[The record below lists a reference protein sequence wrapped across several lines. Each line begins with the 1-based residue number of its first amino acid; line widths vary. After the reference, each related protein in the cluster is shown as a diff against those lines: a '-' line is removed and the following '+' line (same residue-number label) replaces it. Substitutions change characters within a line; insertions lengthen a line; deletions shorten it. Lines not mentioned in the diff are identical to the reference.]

1 MKHFKNILVI
11 ADGSPAQG
19 RALQR
24 AAQLAD
30 AGNAKLSI
38 MDVVGTVPLGIET
51 LKDIKKDIR
60 DFSFERLQ
68 DEMVEARVGKIRSLL
83 SQMIPEYKE
92 APIKVGTGR
101 ALVEII
107 REVVRGGYD
116 LLIKGVEAK
125 RLAVFKIF
133 GSTDINL
140 MRKCPRPVLLVKNA
154 PNPRYSKIL
163 AAVDPAPDEEI
174 NALNHKI
181 LDLTISLGLLEQG
194 ELHIVSAWAMVGE
207 DYFRS
212 GEIKVPKA
220 AIDKMEKEAHHA
232 AERALDELL
241 KKYDLSKLNAKVH
254 LLKGPASQVIA
265 QLAAEEQ
272 VELMVMGTVG
282 RSGIDGVLIGNTA
295 EQVLSK
301 VYCSVLAL
309 KPDGFITPITC
320 DT

>member
-1 MKHFKNILVI
+1 MKHFKNILAI
-11 ADGSPAQG
+11 ADGSPAQR

-30 AGNAKLSI
+30 INNAKLSI
-38 MDVVGTVPLGIET
+38 MDVVGTVPLGIKA
-51 LKDIKKDIR
+51 LKDIK

-68 DEMVEARVGKIRSLL
+68 DEMVEARAGQIRSLL
-83 SQMIPEYKE
+83 SQVIAEYKE
-92 APIKVGTGR
+92 APIKVATGR
-101 ALVEII
+101 AFVEII
-107 REVVRGGYD
+107 REVVRSGHD
-116 LLIKGVEAK
+116 LVIKGVQAK

-140 MRKCPRPVLLVKNA
+140 MRKCPRPVWLVKNTR
-154 PNPRYSKIL
+154 NPRHSKLL
-163 AAVDPAPDEEI
+163 AAVDPAPDKEI

-181 LDLTISLGLLEQG
+181 LDLAISLSLLEQS
-194 ELHIVSAWAMVGE
+194 ELHIVKAWALLGE

-212 GEIKVPKA
+212 GEIKVPKDV
-220 AIDKMEKEAHHA
+220 IDEMEKEAHHA
-232 AERALDELL
+232 AEHALNELL
-241 KKYDLSKLNAKVH
+241 KKYDLAKLKAKVH

-265 QLAAEEQ
+265 QLAADEQ

-309 KPDGFITPITC
+309 KPDGFITPIKC
-320 DT
+320 DS